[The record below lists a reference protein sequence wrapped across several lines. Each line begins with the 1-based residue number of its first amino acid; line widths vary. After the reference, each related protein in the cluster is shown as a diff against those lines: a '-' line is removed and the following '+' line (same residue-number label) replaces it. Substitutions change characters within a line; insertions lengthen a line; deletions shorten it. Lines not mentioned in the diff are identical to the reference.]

1 MRIEKKNIKG
11 GVDLLEPIMIFAVF
25 VIVVSMIITGV
36 HSYRQS
42 VKNEQINDDINN
54 MHLLIKKGESTIKE
68 VDDDY
73 TCAYILSKQ
82 KSEKWETVKVNG
94 VSDFKDDGLYK
105 ECSYNKDKKI
115 VLEFQR

>member
-1 MRIEKKNIKG
+1 MIMYKKNIKG
-11 GVDLLEPIMIFAVF
+11 GVDLLEPILMFAVF
-25 VIVVSMIITGV
+25 LIIVSMIITGI

-42 VKNEQINDDINN
+42 VKNEQVNDDISN

-82 KSEKWETVKVNG
+82 KSAKWESIKVNG
-94 VSDFKDDGLYK
+94 ASSFKDDGLYK
-105 ECSYNKDKKI
+105 ECLYNKDKKI